1 MAAAVGEN
9 TAAEINGL
17 KRKADMQMMYCTVC
31 NIFLN
36 SSSQADAHFSG
47 KSHKNKAKSRGLE
60 VGVLR
65 LPVFNTMRCQFP
77 DSAICFQ
84 YYGIKTKFSKLY
96 FK

>member
-65 LPVFNTMRCQFP
+65 CPFSIQCVASFRTVLFVFNITE
-77 DSAICFQ
+77 
-84 YYGIKTKFSKLY
+84 
-96 FK
+96 